1 MRAESHQRPNT
12 DPSESLM
19 REVGAQLR
27 EVRQERGED
36 LDDIAE
42 YLRIKPIYLYGIE
55 RGDMAVMPGRTYA
68 LGFLRTYA
76 DYLGF
81 DGEDLITQIRS
92 TVDDLTGKT
101 RFHIRAPLPESRL
114 PKMPLLVLSIAMVAG
129 IYAGWAYLNRD
140 DDARFEQVRP
150 IPEATSPAPVTATPA
165 SPPPE
170 RAESRNGDGAQNRT
184 DAPAPVVGLAPRP
197 APAQG
202 AQAANR
208 GDAPTPGAGAGRPA
222 GDGREAVSVGL
233 ADPAEDQDAADRLI
247 EQLAP
252 EAGPAAAEDPPR
264 GDELAAEEGV
274 ASSPDAPP
282 AGASEQA
289 AAGGPES
296 DRVAGRPA
304 DRDEL
309 GDLIAELQ
317 EPSAPERAAEGGRNR
332 PSAGADPN
340 PAQESGAGAGEDV
353 GLRQPPAA
361 AAAVE
366 AVLAAAARD
375 GDAIVHET
383 VNADARVIVRALDQS
398 WMQIRSL
405 SGDYLR
411 TRTLEAGDAFLVPN
425 RDDLV
430 LWTGNAGAVE
440 FVVDGERVTPLGP
453 DGRVIRD
460 IPLEPE
466 ALLERARRP
475 G

>member
-1 MRAESHQRPNT
+1 
-12 DPSESLM
+12 M

-55 RGDMAVMPGRTYA
+55 RGDMGVMPGRTYA

-114 PKMPLLVLSIAMVAG
+114 PKMPMLVLSIAMVAG

-140 DDARFEQVRP
+140 DDAGFEQVRP
-150 IPEATSPAPVTATPA
+150 IPEATSPAPVPATPA
-165 SPPPE
+165 SPPPAP
-170 RAESRNGDGAQNRT
+170 AEGRNGDGVQSRA

-202 AQAANR
+202 AQAANH
-208 GDAPTPGAGAGRPA
+208 GDAPSPGAGAGRPA
-222 GDGREAVSVGL
+222 GDGREAVAVGL
-233 ADPAEDQDAADRLI
+233 ADPAEDQDDADRLI
-247 EQLAP
+247 ERLQP
-252 EAGPAAAEDPPR
+252 EAGPAAAEDPPP
-264 GDELAAEEGV
+264 GDEPAAEEGV
-274 ASSPDAPP
+274 ASGPDP
-282 AGASEQA
+282 ATADGSEQA
-289 AAGGPES
+289 AAGGAGS
-296 DRVAGRPA
+296 DGAAGRAA

-317 EPSAPERAAEGGRNR
+317 EPSSAGSAAEGLANQ
-332 PSAGADPN
+332 PPAGAGPD
-340 PAQESGAGAGEDV
+340 PAQESDAEAAGDADAG
-353 GLRQPPAA
+353 QPPAA

-366 AVLAAAARD
+366 AVLAAAEAD

-430 LWTGNAGAVE
+430 LWTGNGGAIE

-453 DGRVIRD
+453 DGSVIRD